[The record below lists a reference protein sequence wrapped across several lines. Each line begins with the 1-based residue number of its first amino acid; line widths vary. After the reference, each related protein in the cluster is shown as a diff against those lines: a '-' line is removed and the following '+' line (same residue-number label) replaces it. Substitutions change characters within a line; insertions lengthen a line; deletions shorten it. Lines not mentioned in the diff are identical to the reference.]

1 MAEND
6 DPIFAGTARAPDE
19 VAIDYIK
26 APDFRIVWADGAMG
40 SPTPSGHI
48 HFVLFAERPAIPRRQ
63 VHKLDLVTGVLG
75 EAIPE
80 KTISRGALVRE
91 MSCDVMIAPE
101 TALTLAQWLVEQVKI
116 LKGEK
121 K

>member
-1 MAEND
+1 MTEQD
-6 DPIFAGTARAPDE
+6 DAIFVGAGRAPDE

-26 APDFRIVWADGAMG
+26 ASDFRVVWVDGVMG
-40 SPTPSGHI
+40 SPTPAGHI

-63 VHKLDLVTGVLG
+63 VHKIDMTTGVLG

-91 MSCDVMIAPE
+91 MSCDVMLAPE
-101 TALTLAQWLVEQVKI
+101 TALTVAQWLINQVKI
-116 LKGEK
+116 VRGEK
-121 K
+121 

>member
-1 MAEND
+1 MTEYD
-6 DPIFAGTARAPDE
+6 DSISREKASAPDE
-19 VAIDYIK
+19 VTIDYVK
-26 APDFRIVWADGAMG
+26 ASDFRIVWADGIMG
-40 SPTPSGHI
+40 SPTPAGHI

-63 VHKLDLVTGVLG
+63 VHKLDIATGVLG

-91 MSCDVMIAPE
+91 MACDVMIAPE
-101 TALTLAQWLVEQVKI
+101 TALTMAQWLVDQVNVMR
-116 LKGEK
+116 GEK